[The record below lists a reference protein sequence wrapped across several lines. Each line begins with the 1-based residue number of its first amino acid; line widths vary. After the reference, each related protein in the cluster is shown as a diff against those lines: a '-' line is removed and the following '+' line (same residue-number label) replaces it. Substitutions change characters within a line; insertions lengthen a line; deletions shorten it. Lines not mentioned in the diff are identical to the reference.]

1 MLGVYNHQQSIF
13 LLAIKMTE
21 SVIGKI
27 QPLITPAI
35 ISKLTG
41 LPMNKKIIVEIT
53 INVITIK
60 LFLLKSD
67 LCIVFKKVA
76 LV

>member
-1 MLGVYNHQQSIF
+1 
-13 LLAIKMTE
+13 MTE